1 MLGFVGEMPSGFA
14 RHVEVDEVN
23 ATACDSP
30 VAEPHGLQNAFLL
43 ATVNGY
49 APESGAA
56 SGTFVDDA
64 SDDSEACQVPG
75 KLNVCYLRT
84 AFREFPLM
92 LSGPTVRSM
101 AVADGR
107 IGVATR

>member
-1 MLGFVGEMPSGFA
+1 
-14 RHVEVDEVN
+14 
-23 ATACDSP
+23 
-30 VAEPHGLQNAFLL
+30 
-43 ATVNGY
+43 
-49 APESGAA
+49 
-56 SGTFVDDA
+56 VDDA